1 MNKKFQNTLFRIRG
15 ISEKQQLPDS
25 QRVHQ
30 RVHSDPTGWP
40 SELRRRNQK
49 RNAPGSNPTW
59 RSAEFRDSTSL
70 RGSRLPSGRKL
81 TNSD

>member
-1 MNKKFQNTLFRIRG
+1 MNKKSQNTLFRIRG

-25 QRVHQ
+25 QRVRQ

-49 RNAPGSNPTW
+49 RNAPGSNPTGD
-59 RSAEFRDSTSL
+59 RLSL
-70 RGSRLPSGRKL
+70 GTQPRYEAPGDLWVKM
-81 TNSD
+81 